1 MVVVDN
7 AVFKVDVVFG
17 LVLGVALGVVL
28 AKKIFIIFSYPEFSR
43 FLGFGL
49 F

>member
-7 AVFKVDVVFG
+7 AVFEVDVVFG
-17 LVLGVALGVVL
+17 PVLAVVL
-28 AKKIFIIFSYPEFSR
+28 AKKNFFVISFLDFSR
-43 FLGFGL
+43 FLGFVL